1 MLTKSILALVATS
14 ALAAKL
20 VQHFSHKQKLRHA
33 HDDKRQ
39 HREDVHR
46 WEAEG
51 GNLPTPQTATKAPAK
66 RRASRPSRTT
76 RVSP

>member
-1 MLTKSILALVATS
+1 MLTKALLALVATS

-20 VQHFSHKQKLRHA
+20 VQHFSHTHKQRRV

-39 HREDVHR
+39 HREDMHR

-51 GNLPTPQTATKAPAK
+51 GNLPTPQTTAKAPAK
-66 RRASRPSRTT
+66 RRATRTK

>member
-1 MLTKSILALVATS
+1 MIMKPLIALVATS

-20 VQHFSHKQKLRHA
+20 VQHFSHNRQLRRA
-33 HDDKRQ
+33 HDDKRL

-51 GNLPTPQTATKAPAK
+51 GNLPTPQTTAKAPVK
-66 RRASRPSRTT
+66 RRASRTK

>member
-20 VQHFSHKQKLRHA
+20 VQHFSQKQQLRRVR
-33 HDDKRQ
+33 DDRHQ
-39 HREDVHR
+39 QREDVNR

-51 GNLPTPQTATKAPAK
+51 GNLPTPQAPAKAPAK
-66 RRASRPSRTT
+66 RRASRAAKLSR
-76 RVSP
+76 

>member
-20 VQHFSHKQKLRHA
+20 IQHFSQKQQLRRTR
-33 HDDKRQ
+33 DDKHQ
-39 HREDVHR
+39 HREDVNR

-51 GNLPTPQTATKAPAK
+51 GNLPTPQTQAKAPAK
-66 RRASRPSRTT
+66 RRVSRSAKVSR
-76 RVSP
+76 